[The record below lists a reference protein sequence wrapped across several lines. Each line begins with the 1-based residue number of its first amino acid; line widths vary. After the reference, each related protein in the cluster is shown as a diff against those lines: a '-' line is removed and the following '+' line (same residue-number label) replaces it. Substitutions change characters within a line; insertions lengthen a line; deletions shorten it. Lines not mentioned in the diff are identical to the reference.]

1 MNVLIVYSH
10 PSPTS
15 LNAALK
21 NTAVSTLEKLGH
33 SVKVSDL
40 YEMKFNPIA
49 DQNDFTELKN
59 PEKFSYINEQYFA
72 SQNRTFSKDILEEQ
86 DKLTWADY
94 VIFQFP
100 MWWTEAPAILK
111 GWFDRVFA
119 YGFAYGPGAYDQGKL
134 RGKKAMLSFTTGG
147 KDLRNFGK
155 NHLKGELSERLFNIQ
170 HEKLYFVGMDVIEP
184 FIFTAGSDEQDKM
197 ELFKKFEERLNQLEN
212 APVIPFRPLSYYEN
226 GKLKESI
233 YSQGEAKK
241 SNQTFDW
248 IFQPLGTIGLNPIHQ
263 TFG

>member
-1 MNVLIVYSH
+1 MNIIIVYSH

-21 NTAVSTLEKLGH
+21 DTAVSVLERQGH
-33 SVKVSDL
+33 TVKVSDL
-40 YEMKFNPIA
+40 YEMKFKAIA
-49 DQNDFTELKN
+49 DQEDFTALKN
-59 PEKFSYINEQYFA
+59 PATFSYINEQYYA

-86 DKLTWADY
+86 DNLAWADY

-119 YGFAYGPGAYDQGKL
+119 YGFAYGPGAYDKGNL

-147 KDLRNFGK
+147 NDLRNFGK

-170 HEKLYFVGMDVIEP
+170 HEKLYFVGLDVIEP
-184 FIFTAGSDEQDKM
+184 FVFTAGIDEQGKK
-197 ELFKKFEERLNQLEN
+197 ELFEQFEDRLIHLES
-212 APVIPFRPLSYYEN
+212 APVIPFRPVSDYEN
-226 GKLKESI
+226 GKLKESS
-233 YSQGEAKK
+233 YS
-241 SNQTFDW
+241 
-248 IFQPLGTIGLNPIHQ
+248 
-263 TFG
+263 

>member
-1 MNVLIVYSH
+1 MNILIVYSH

-21 NTAVSTLEKLGH
+21 DTAVTVLEKQGH

-49 DQNDFTELKN
+49 AQSDFTTIKN
-59 PEKFSYINEQYFA
+59 PDKFSYISEQYNA
-72 SQNRTFSKDILEEQ
+72 SQNRSFSKDILDEQ
-86 DKLTWADY
+86 DKLIWADY

-111 GWFDRVFA
+111 GWFDRVLA
-119 YGFAYGPGAYDQGKL
+119 YGFAYGPGAYDQGNL

-184 FIFTAGSDEQDKM
+184 FVFTAGIDEQGRA
-197 ELFKKFEERLNQLEN
+197 ELFKQYEERLTNLES
-212 APVIPFRPLSYYEN
+212 APVIPFRPLSDYEN

-233 YSQGEAKK
+233 YS
-241 SNQTFDW
+241 
-248 IFQPLGTIGLNPIHQ
+248 
-263 TFG
+263 

>member
-21 NTAVSTLEKLGH
+21 DTAVAVLVNQGH
-33 SVKVSDL
+33 KVKISDL
-40 YEMKFNPIA
+40 YEMKFKAIA
-49 DQNDFTELKN
+49 DQDDFTVLKN
-59 PEKFSYINEQYFA
+59 SDKFSYISEQFHA

-86 DKLTWADY
+86 DKLTWADI

-119 YGFAYGPGAYDQGKL
+119 YGFAYGPGAYDQGNL

-184 FIFTAGSDEQDKM
+184 FVFTAGIDEQGKK
-197 ELFKKFEERLNQLEN
+197 ELFEQFEERLIHLESE
-212 APVIPFRPLSYYEN
+212 PVIPFRPVSDYEN
-226 GKLKESI
+226 GKLKESK
-233 YSQGEAKK
+233 YS
-241 SNQTFDW
+241 
-248 IFQPLGTIGLNPIHQ
+248 
-263 TFG
+263 